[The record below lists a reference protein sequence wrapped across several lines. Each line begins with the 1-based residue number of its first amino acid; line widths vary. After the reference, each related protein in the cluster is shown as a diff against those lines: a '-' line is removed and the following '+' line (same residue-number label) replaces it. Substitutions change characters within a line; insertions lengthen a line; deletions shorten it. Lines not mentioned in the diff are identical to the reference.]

1 MVCSSNF
8 VIFRLFLQVLMIY
21 FTKSDKAL
29 LVKKKPGVYS
39 TSRHSI
45 ELIVV
50 VFFFFPQWLVE
61 YLNSFMIWMGYE
73 FGKRESSRLN
83 VPLLLFEPNSFLQI
97 R

>member
-1 MVCSSNF
+1 
-8 VIFRLFLQVLMIY
+8 MIY

-29 LVKKKPGVYS
+29 LVKKTGVYS

-50 VFFFFPQWLVE
+50 VFFFFFPQWLVE